1 MQLINLWQYI
11 MYVQDLQHKRY
22 DDESNSREC
31 INLSSTILV
40 TVFVWVDWGDDD
52 GADDVK
58 LTRLLT

>member
-1 MQLINLWQYI
+1 MTVY
-11 MYVQDLQHKRY
+11 YVRATDLQHKRY

-40 TVFVWVDWGDDD
+40 TVVVWVDWGDGD